1 MKNLTGWWWNNRGL
15 DKANAQWIDCSCHFE
30 WIYIWWTCYSD
41 QVPPPAG
48 SLWQHFLHILWC
60 TQLGKVWTLQRHCAD
75 ESQNPC
81 HKCSPF
87 YCYRITVSSD
97 LFCVEGTG
105 KILIWSKVHTLVII
119 GFRFVNLFQK
129 RRNTYIII
137 SFCHSF
143 SIFQNCLLFKTD

>member
-81 HKCSPF
+81 HKCSSF
-87 YCYRITVSSD
+87 YCYRITVSSE